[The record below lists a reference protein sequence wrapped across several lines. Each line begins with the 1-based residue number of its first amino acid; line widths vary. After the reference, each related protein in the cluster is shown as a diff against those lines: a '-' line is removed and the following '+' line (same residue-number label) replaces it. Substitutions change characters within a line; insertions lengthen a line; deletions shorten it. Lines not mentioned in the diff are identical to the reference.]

1 MAASASP
8 IKFGRSHCP
17 GVRTVAYCR
26 WTGRG
31 LFLFFV
37 DVMCVLFSYEWN
49 LLKQIPGLVLQSL
62 LTLFFL
68 TLAAPFFRPHNT
80 HHTTKTEPWIHMGCA
95 MFGMYL
101 GHKLPQWELQLVED
115 INEIRE
121 SKGMPPMVGTH
132 LWIKYRMPE
141 ADLPI
146 SAPRHRG

>member
-1 MAASASP
+1 
-8 IKFGRSHCP
+8 
-17 GVRTVAYCR
+17 
-26 WTGRG
+26 
-31 LFLFFV
+31 
-37 DVMCVLFSYEWN
+37 
-49 LLKQIPGLVLQSL
+49 
-62 LTLFFL
+62 
-68 TLAAPFFRPHNT
+68 
-80 HHTTKTEPWIHMGCA
+80 MGCA